1 MNGFIMADELSI
13 FDLTEADGRA
23 AVIAWGK
30 TVTTG
35 VSWKSQAYQLSV
47 SHTHTHTQLY
57 LCSNWIILLLRSSGK
72 CVFIPVRCSDTIFI
86 MS

>member
-30 TVTTG
+30 QWPLECPKKARPTD
-35 VSWKSQAYQLSV
+35 AAALALSAA
-47 SHTHTHTQLY
+47 HTHTHTA
-57 LCSNWIILLLRSSGK
+57 
-72 CVFIPVRCSDTIFI
+72 VF
-86 MS
+86 MQ